1 LTITAYAYSLLGFKE
16 GLMVQLHL
24 MIAHLEAANERV
36 ISANENSLS
45 FLLPELLVHAI
56 IDLIN
61 LILGKIEF
69 ALSILRMGEST

>member
-1 LTITAYAYSLLGFKE
+1 
-16 GLMVQLHL
+16 MVQLHL